1 MSKPQQLRGKPK
13 DQKRRRPHRKSC
25 RFCADKVLT
34 ISYKDIDR
42 IKHYLSDRGKIVPR
56 RISGNCAKH
65 QRALTIA
72 IKQAR
77 ALALVPYIAE

>member
-1 MSKPQQLRGKPK
+1 MSKPQPLRGKSR

-34 ISYKDIDR
+34 INYKDLDR
-42 IKHYLSDRGKIVPR
+42 IKYYLTDRGKIVPR
-56 RISGNCAKH
+56 RISGTCAKH
-65 QRALTIA
+65 QRALTTA

-77 ALALVPYIAE
+77 ALALVPYIAG